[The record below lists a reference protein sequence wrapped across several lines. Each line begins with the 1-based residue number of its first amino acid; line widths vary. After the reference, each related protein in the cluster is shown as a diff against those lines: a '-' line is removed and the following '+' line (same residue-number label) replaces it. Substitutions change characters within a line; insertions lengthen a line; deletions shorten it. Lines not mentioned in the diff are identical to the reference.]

1 MQAEVSQP
9 DTKNQVGKFTFT
21 VVVDQNTPHDQERL
35 ARRSEVIAKW
45 ILDRWDREQRQHQA
59 ERK

>member
-1 MQAEVSQP
+1 MQAEVSKP

-35 ARRSEVIAKW
+35 ARRSEVIANWQKGSEHGG
-45 ILDRWDREQRQHQA
+45 DKHSTGRA
-59 ERK
+59 T